1 MLRLVRSRVPLA
13 AALAAALAAPAPAR
27 AEGWPWPVSPGSHPL
42 SEQVL
47 APPGFVRVPLLPGS
61 FGAWLR
67 DLPLKPGRPPVR
79 LFDGRDKANQAAHHA
94 VVDVDV
100 GRRDLQQCADAVM
113 RLRAEWLHAAGRAE
127 EAAFHFT
134 SGDLS
139 RWSDHRRGI
148 RPVVGRSVRFERRA
162 PPDSSRAAFR
172 SWLDLV
178 FTYAGSASL
187 LHDTVPAAG
196 EVEPGDVFLRG
207 GHPGHAAL
215 VVDLAQDAAGRR
227 VFLLLQSYM
236 PAQEM
241 HLLRN
246 PADDVLSPWYDAAFG
261 DQLPTPEWVF
271 AASERRRFPEP
282 SRPRPTRGP

>member
-1 MLRLVRSRVPLA
+1 MLLPVSSRLLLVV
-13 AALAAALAAPAPAR
+13 ALAAAAAGTSR
-27 AEGWPWPVSPGSHPL
+27 AEGWPWAVSPGSRPL
-42 SEQVL
+42 AETVEVPAGFARVE
-47 APPGFVRVPLLPGS
+47 APAGS

-67 DLPLKPGRPPVR
+67 RLPLKPGRPPVR

-100 GRRDLQQCADAVM
+100 GQRDLQQCADAVM
-113 RLRAEWLHAAGRAE
+113 RLRAEWLFATGRAE

-139 RWSDHRRGI
+139 RWSDHRRGV
-148 RPVVGRSVRFERRA
+148 RPVVGRSVRFQILA
-162 PPDSSRAAFR
+162 PPGSGHEAFR

-187 LHDTVPAAG
+187 VRDTVPAG
-196 EVEPGDVFLRG
+196 GDVEVGDVFLHG

-215 VVDLAQDAAGRR
+215 VVDVARNAAGRL

-241 HLLRN
+241 HVLRN
-246 PADDVLSPWYDAAFG
+246 GADGALSPWYDAAFG
-261 DQLPTPEWVF
+261 DRLLTPEWEF
-271 AASERRRFPEP
+271 AASERRRFPELSR
-282 SRPRPTRGP
+282 SRPTPGP